1 MIMAG
6 VLRGWEFQGTHQPL
20 RFVEKD
26 MTPLKSDYVRLKV
39 VNAGLCHSDVGALE
53 DEGWLEI
60 IKVVPVIMGHEI
72 AGEIVELGSDVEGF
86 EIGDRVAVCP
96 MPYKDDGGP
105 GYGRDGGYANYTT
118 APAEMLIKVP
128 DNVSMVQAA
137 ASTDAGMTS
146 YHAVVQK
153 GQVKK
158 GTKVGIIG
166 LGGLGKV
173 GMDVAIALGAEV
185 YVSTRKESAQQK
197 AREAGAKKV
206 VSNILEL
213 KDEGLEVIIDFAG
226 SGVTTAQALEAVGF
240 HGRVVLVGM
249 EKLET
254 TLNCN
259 DLILTQATVV
269 GSNGGTKQDIE
280 DVLEMMSTAGLI
292 IGAEEIPMS
301 EVAAGLQRLKEGKAD
316 DRLVMKTSE
325 EDFK

>member
-1 MIMAG
+1 MAKK
-6 VLRGWEFQGTHQPL
+6 LRGWEFHGTHKPL
-20 RFVEKD
+20 KFVEKE
-26 MTPLKSDYVRLKV
+26 MTPLKPDYVRLKV

-53 DEGWLEI
+53 DEGWLDI
-60 IKVVPVIMGHEI
+60 IKVIPVIMGHEI
-72 AGEIVELGSDVEGF
+72 AGEIVELGSEVKGF
-86 EIGDRVAVCP
+86 NIGDRVAVCP

-118 APAEMLIKVP
+118 APAEMLVKVP

-166 LGGLGKV
+166 LGGLGTV

-185 YVSTRKESAQQK
+185 YVSTRKESAQKK
-197 AREAGAKKV
+197 ALAAGAKRV

-213 KDEGLEVIIDFAG
+213 KDENLEVIIDFAG
-226 SGVTTAQALEAVGF
+226 ADITTAQACEAIGF
-240 HGRVVLVGM
+240 QGRIVLVGM
-249 EKLET
+249 AKLHT

-259 DLILTQATVV
+259 NLILKQATVV

-280 DVLEMMSTAGLI
+280 DVLNMMSTTGLR
-292 IGAEEIPMS
+292 IGVEEIPMS
-301 EVAAGLQRLKEGKAD
+301 EVAAGLDRLKEGKAD